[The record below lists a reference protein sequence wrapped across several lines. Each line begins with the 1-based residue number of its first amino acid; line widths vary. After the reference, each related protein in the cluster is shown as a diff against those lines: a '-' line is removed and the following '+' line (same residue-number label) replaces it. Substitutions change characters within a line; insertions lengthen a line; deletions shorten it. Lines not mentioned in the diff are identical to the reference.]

1 MRRPHGVWNPS
12 LEMTAPK
19 PLDVDRLSA
28 ALDRVGRGDVEGAIQ
43 NLAPMVSGRR
53 FTRASGRLAE
63 PLEIDEVTDWL
74 TSALADPTSDD
85 ARFFVERA
93 YYKLRRY
100 RSADPGRSR

>member
-1 MRRPHGVWNPS
+1 MRRLRGTRNRS
-12 LEMTAPK
+12 LEVTAPK
-19 PLDVDRLSA
+19 PLDVDRLSE
-28 ALDRVGRGDVEGAIQ
+28 ALNLVRAGDVEGAIQ
-43 NLAPMVSGRR
+43 RLAPMVTGRR

-100 RSADPGRSR
+100 RSTDPLRSR

>member
-1 MRRPHGVWNPS
+1 
-12 LEMTAPK
+12 MTAPK
-19 PLDVDRLSA
+19 PLDVDRLSE
-28 ALDRVGRGDVEGAIQ
+28 ALKLVGAKDVEGAIQ
-43 NLAPMVSGRR
+43 ALAPMVSGRR

-74 TSALADPTSDD
+74 DPTSDD

-100 RSADPGRSR
+100 RSADPRPSR